1 MTSHVTGSAPHAWE
15 SLLTRESAHDIDPIT
30 YEVIRHN
37 LWSINEEHAA
47 TIVKISGSPIVV
59 FGHDFNPSIL
69 TEDGEWVFFGPYIQY
84 LNAAGDAAVQWIL
97 ENRSANPGINDGD
110 MFLTNDPWVG
120 SNHQPDVTLLCPVFW
135 EGKIFCWVTNTMHQ
149 YDLGGNTPGSFCPSA
164 RDVFDEPSPIP
175 PLKIVEGGALRQDLE
190 ELYLRRSRM
199 PYLVALDLRAEIA
212 GNNVARERILH
223 LIRRYGAAT
232 VKGAMRKII
241 SDSEK
246 AFTEKLAALPDGIW
260 REHVFLEVALPGDRK
275 TYKCALAMEKRGTE
289 LTFRNAGS
297 DPQTGAINLTFIA
310 WRGAIQA
317 VILPFF
323 LYDQMYAVGGALR
336 HIHFE
341 PTPGT
346 VTVANF
352 PAAVS
357 CSPAFGIYATIVTAN
372 NCVAKL
378 VAADPEQRSVITCNA
393 MSQWPIISLSGID
406 QWGKPYGTILMDPM
420 ACGTGAFI
428 DRDGVSTGGFFHDP
442 MGISPNIEHNEF
454 FFPILYLS
462 RSENTDAGGAGKFR
476 GGNSAVISFIP
487 HGTDRI
493 EHTTASCG
501 AAVPAT
507 LGLFGGYPGCT
518 NSYRMWRSTDVR
530 ERLEAG
536 ELITE
541 ISAAGGHEEPVPS
554 KASGIV
560 QGPSDIYQI
569 WWNGGAGYGD
579 PLERTPELVER
590 DVHAGDISR
599 AAARNIYGVVLSGD
613 PPQAD
618 VQATEET
625 RTMMRQNRKRRSTAA
640 TDDAGTIAGEATLSI
655 GDALEVVDTP
665 QGRWFR
671 CAKCGHGLGPVTD
684 NYKDHCLRYDG
695 PLQEAG
701 PLIGDPKR
709 YVDDEMVF
717 RQFFCPG
724 CVLLIETEIARRE
737 ESPLRDVELH

>member
-1 MTSHVTGSAPHAWE
+1 MSTASPE
-15 SLLTRESAHDIDPIT
+15 LLNRDSRAEIDPIT

-37 LWSINEEHAA
+37 LWMINEEHAA

-84 LNAAGDAAVQWIL
+84 LNAAADAAIGWVL
-97 ENRSANPGINDGD
+97 ENRRDNPGIEDGD
-110 MFLTNDPWVG
+110 MFLTNDPWIG

-135 EGKIFCWVTNTMHQ
+135 EGKIFCWVSNTMHQ

-164 RDVFDEPSPIP
+164 RDVYDEPSPIP
-175 PLKIVEGGALRQDLE
+175 PLKIVERGVLRRDLE

-212 GNNVARERILH
+212 GNNVARERILQ
-223 LIRRYGAAT
+223 LVRRYGAET
-232 VKGAMRKII
+232 VKGVMRKVI
-241 SDSEK
+241 SDSER
-246 AFTEKLAALPDGIW
+246 AFSEKLSRLPDGVW
-260 REHVFLEVALPGDRK
+260 RDQVFLEVAVPGDRK
-275 TYKCALAMEKRGTE
+275 TYKCALTMEKSGDE
-289 LTFRNAGS
+289 LVFRNEGS
-297 DPQTGAINLTFIA
+297 DPQTGAINLTYIA

-323 LYDQMYAVGGALR
+323 LHDQMYAIGGALR
-336 HIHFE
+336 RIRFE

-372 NCVAKL
+372 NCIARL
-378 VAADPEQRSVITCNA
+378 VSADPRQRDVITCNA

-420 ACGTGAFI
+420 ACGTGAFA
-428 DRDGVSTGGFFHDP
+428 DRDGISTGGFFHDP
-442 MGISPNIEHNEF
+442 MGISPNVEHNEF

-462 RSENTDAGGAGKFR
+462 RRENPDSGGAGKFR
-476 GGNSAVISFIP
+476 GGNSAAITFIP
-487 HGTDRI
+487 HGTELI

-518 NSYRMWRSTDVR
+518 NSYRMWRSTEILDQLR
-530 ERLEAG
+530 EGRLVTSPAE
-536 ELITE
+536 T
-541 ISAAGGHEEPVPS
+541 GGHEEAVPS
-554 KASGIV
+554 KASGIA
-560 QGPSDIYQI
+560 QRPSDIYQI

-579 PLERTPELVER
+579 PLERALSLVER
-590 DVHAGDISR
+590 DVRNGDVSL
-599 AAARNIYGVVLSGD
+599 AAAESIYGVVLRGE
-613 PPQAD
+613 PPRVDLQAS
-618 VQATEET
+618 EEK
-625 RTMMRQNRKRRSTAA
+625 RAMIRKNRKRRAA
-640 TDDAGTIAGEATLSI
+640 GSNQAAARLDGEVRLRI
-655 GDALEVVDTP
+655 GEVLEVVDTP
-665 QGRWFR
+665 NGRWFR
-671 CAKCGHGLGPVTD
+671 CGRCQQDLGPLAE
-684 NYKDHCLRYDG
+684 NYKEHCLRYDG
-695 PLQEAG
+695 PLREAG

-709 YVDDEMVF
+709 YIDDKMVF
-717 RQFFCPG
+717 RQFYCPG
-724 CVLLIETEIARRE
+724 CVVLVETEIARRDE
-737 ESPLRDVELH
+737 PPLRDVELR